1 MAGGRFIKK
10 PGNVLAMS
18 LETVRSEISRVDS
31 DIIKLIAR
39 RQHLAEEIVK
49 IKIHQGLPIHD
60 EHRTAHVLEAVFNQA
75 TECKI
80 DPVAVQE
87 IFRILISMS
96 EDRQRGFSGEGNLP

>member
-1 MAGGRFIKK
+1 MT
-10 PGNVLAMS
+10 LD
-18 LETVRSEISRVDS
+18 TVRAEISGVDSEIIR
-31 DIIKLIAR
+31 LIAR

-49 IKIHQGLPIHD
+49 IKIHKGLQVHD
-60 EHRTAHVLEAVFNQA
+60 EHRTAQVLDAVFNQA

-96 EDRQRGFSGEGNLP
+96 EARQRGFSGEGNLP